1 MRQTLHLAASLAV
14 ALALALPLPAQAG
27 EPVVANAP
35 ARERALADRLST
47 LLNSEATII
56 GDVKSD
62 AKAHEFALGLFG
74 NNEEVAAL
82 EAEYPGIM
90 AEFLDAVM
98 PIVNNSMR
106 VRLPELQRRQSDL
119 YVETFDEADLAF
131 LVRFYE
137 SPTGRKLVALTM
149 DNLRTD
155 NMARAAQSSGDLTIS
170 PDAVVADLRSTAQ
183 AITPQFDDSDMPML
197 IELGSSPVA
206 PKMQAMAL
214 RTQQIGLEWQD
225 EYLPGEEEEIEAL
238 IESIIA
244 RRMEAME

>member
-1 MRQTLHLAASLAV
+1 MRQALHLAASLAV

-27 EPVVANAP
+27 EPAVATAA

-56 GDVKSD
+56 GDARSD

-74 NNEEVAAL
+74 SSEDIVAL
-82 EAEYPGIM
+82 EAEYPGIV
-90 AEFLDAVM
+90 AEFLDALM

-131 LVRFYE
+131 LLRFYE
-137 SPTGRKLVALTM
+137 SPTGRKLIALTM
-149 DNLRTD
+149 DNMRTD
-155 NMARAAQSSGDLTIS
+155 NMARAAKSSDDLTVS
-170 PDAVVADLRSTAQ
+170 PDAVVADLRSTAH
-183 AITPQFDDSDMPML
+183 AITPHFDDSDMPML
-197 IELGSSPVA
+197 IALGSSSAA

-214 RTQQIGLEWQD
+214 RTQQIGLDWQD

-238 IESIIA
+238 LESIFA
-244 RRMEAME
+244 RRMEATE